1 MPILI
6 DTDAGIDD
14 TAAILLA
21 FCSSQNK
28 SLNRSPSPVVAIT
41 VVAGNTKLEAGIAN
55 IKSLVSL
62 CKRTRDCTVYAG
74 ASGPLMR
81 EHGGKEFP
89 VWIGHGA
96 DGLGNFSETAA
107 YEDFFNEYVK
117 EGIDDVRVGQE
128 NAAVALVS
136 LAKRQQ
142 DLGDPL
148 QVLAL
153 GPLTNIAIAITL
165 DPLLL
170 SRIGKL
176 VVMGGCLHGRGNSS
190 KSSEFNF
197 HFDPHAAHIVFNS
210 ASSLNSAAK
219 TASRSAPVEIVLVPW
234 ETCLEHGVSWSFLS
248 SLKEYKPYGYLLNM
262 ICQVYKRQVDASSKL
277 DGDDG
282 NLDILQRH
290 KSLLSRVSL
299 CDIYAAFALLYPIE
313 SVLKAVDWHVDI
325 EIEGK
330 SKGSCLFD
338 WMGHSEDTS
347 LSNVRVV
354 LKFDMDWI
362 QKEMSL
368 SFDVSEESFRAA

>member
-1 MPILI
+1 MAILI

-28 SLNRSPSPVVAIT
+28 SNHRLSKNLSPVVAIT
-41 VVAGNTKLEAGIAN
+41 VVAGNTKLEAGLAN

-96 DGLGNFSETAA
+96 DGLGGFSETAA

-117 EGIDDVRVGQE
+117 EGIDDVQVGQE
-128 NAAVALVS
+128 NAAVALVN

-142 DLGDPL
+142 ELGDPL
-148 QVLAL
+148 RVLAL

-176 VVMGGCLHGRGNSS
+176 VIMGGCLHGRGNSS

-197 HFDPHAAHIVFNS
+197 NFDPHAAHIVFNS
-210 ASSLNSAAK
+210 ASSLNSAVK
-219 TASRSAPVEIVLVPW
+219 TASRSAPVEIVPW
-234 ETCLEHGVSWSFLS
+234 ETCLEHGVSWSFIS

-262 ICQVYKRQVDASSKL
+262 ICQVYKRQVDASSKMEGDDDL
-277 DGDDG
+277 VVDDG

-290 KSLLSRVSL
+290 KTLLSRVSL
-299 CDIYAAFALLYPIE
+299 CDIYAAFALLYPE

-354 LKFDMDWI
+354 LKFDMEWI

-368 SFDVSEESFRAA
+368 SFRAA